1 MYNQENGDFDQSSI
15 SHGSGMSQVENA
27 FSQNHF
33 SMEEQ
38 SYPQN
43 NVAAAVAAASALEM
57 ELQQQLEIEHCYT
70 NKTGAEIPHDS
81 SNWQEMA
88 GFNAENGHYHHQ
100 SQNPAADF
108 NQMYAAAS
116 SMVADAPDLLNIF
129 PLPLSSLLPNFSQK
143 SPAFLTSLGLLGDV
157 NVSPS
162 ADCSSASSGVLYD
175 PLLPL
180 NLPPQPPLL
189 RELFHSLPHGGGV
202 YSLGGGLFTN
212 GVDER
217 EPNVGLY
224 QNGVDR
230 VYEFNAADIG
240 GKNRDGIKDAKHFAT
255 EKHRRVLLNDKA
267 SIVGDAIRYIDELK
281 MTVAE
286 LKGLVEKKRCARE
299 RLKRPK
305 TEEHEGES
313 KCVGDMNGSSLRSS
327 WLHRKS
333 KNTEVDV
340 RIIDDEITVK
350 LVQQKRIN
358 CLLIV
363 SKVLDELQLDLH
375 HVAGGLIGDYYSYLF
390 NSKGSIVYASA
401 VANKLIE
408 VVDKQAS
415 IVGDAIGYIK
425 ELKTTVAE
433 LKNTEV
439 DVRIVDDEIT
449 VKLVQQR
456 RINCLLSA
464 SKVLDEM
471 QLDLNHVA
479 GDYYT
484 YHFNSKICE
493 GSIVYAS
500 AVAGEISLIMLYNQ
514 CHLPKS
520 RWDRLGQLVQN

>member
-1 MYNQENGDFDQSSI
+1 MYHQENGDFDQSSI
-15 SHGSGMSQVENA
+15 SHGSGMTQAENA

-43 NVAAAVAAASALEM
+43 DVAAAVAAASALEM
-57 ELQQQLEIEHCYT
+57 ELQQQLEIEQCYT

-81 SNWQEMA
+81 SNWPEMA

-129 PLPLSSLLPNFSQK
+129 PLPRPSLIPNFSQK
-143 SPAFLTSLGLLGDV
+143 SPAFLASLGLLGDV

-162 ADCSSASSGVLYD
+162 ADGSSASSGVLYD

-230 VYEFNAADIG
+230 VYEFNATEIG

-255 EKHRRVLLNDKA
+255 EKHRRVLLNDKYQALRSLVPTPTKNDRA

-305 TEEHEGES
+305 MEEHEGES

-358 CLLIV
+358 CLLFV

-375 HVAGGLIGDYYSYLF
+375 HVGGGLIGDYYSYLF
-390 NSKGSIVYASA
+390 NSKICEGSIVYASA

-408 VVDKQAS
+408 VVDKQYAA
-415 IVGDAIGYIK
+415 VPPP
-425 ELKTTVAE
+425 
-433 LKNTEV
+433 
-439 DVRIVDDEIT
+439 
-449 VKLVQQR
+449 
-456 RINCLLSA
+456 
-464 SKVLDEM
+464 
-471 QLDLNHVA
+471 A
-479 GDYYT
+479 GSY
-484 YHFNSKICE
+484 
-493 GSIVYAS
+493 
-500 AVAGEISLIMLYNQ
+500 
-514 CHLPKS
+514 
-520 RWDRLGQLVQN
+520 

>member
-1 MYNQENGDFDQSSI
+1 MYQENGDFDQSSI
-15 SHGSGMSQVENA
+15 SHGSGMTQADNA
-27 FSQNHF
+27 FSQNHLSTF
-33 SMEEQ
+33 SMEDQ

-43 NVAAAVAAASALEM
+43 DVAAAVAAASALEM
-57 ELQQQLEIEHCYT
+57 ELQQQLEIEQCYT
-70 NKTGAEIPHDS
+70 NKTGAEMPHDS

-100 SQNPAADF
+100 TQNPAADF

-116 SMVADAPDLLNIF
+116 SMVPDAPDLLNIF
-129 PLPLSSLLPNFSQK
+129 PLPRSSLLPNFSQK
-143 SPAFLTSLGLLGDV
+143 SPAFLASLGLLGDV

-162 ADCSSASSGVLYD
+162 ADGSSASSGVLYD

-212 GVDER
+212 GVDDR
-217 EPNVGLY
+217 EANVGLY

-230 VYEFNAADIG
+230 VYEFNAAEIG

-255 EKHRRVLLNDKA
+255 EKHRRVLLNDKYQALRSLVPTPTKNDRA

-305 TEEHEGES
+305 MEENEGES

-358 CLLIV
+358 CLLFV

-390 NSKGSIVYASA
+390 NSKICEGSIVYASA

-408 VVDKQAS
+408 VVDKQYAA
-415 IVGDAIGYIK
+415 VPPP
-425 ELKTTVAE
+425 
-433 LKNTEV
+433 
-439 DVRIVDDEIT
+439 
-449 VKLVQQR
+449 
-456 RINCLLSA
+456 
-464 SKVLDEM
+464 
-471 QLDLNHVA
+471 A
-479 GDYYT
+479 GSY
-484 YHFNSKICE
+484 
-493 GSIVYAS
+493 
-500 AVAGEISLIMLYNQ
+500 
-514 CHLPKS
+514 
-520 RWDRLGQLVQN
+520 